1 MYGDELRLKQVLI
14 NLVKNALKFTI
25 GGRVK
30 LVAAYDETD
39 EKLFVQVVDSGKGF
53 CQSDAS
59 KLFTKFGKL
68 KRTAE
73 MNNEGIGLGLL
84 ICQNIV
90 RASGGTISAHSEGL
104 DKGATFS
111 FSIKMCLSEQVNVS

>member
-1 MYGDELRLKQVLI
+1 M
-14 NLVKNALKFTI
+14 VKI
-25 GGRVK
+25 
-30 LVAAYDETD
+30 VAAYDEAD
-39 EKLFVQVVDSGKGF
+39 EKLFVQVVDTGKGF
-53 CQSDAS
+53 SKGDAS

-68 KRTAE
+68 KRTAA

-90 RASGGTISAHSEGL
+90 RESGGIISAHSEGL

-111 FSIKMCLSEQVNVS
+111 FSIKMRLSNQVDVSE

>member
-1 MYGDELRLKQVLI
+1 MLI
-14 NLVKNALKFTI
+14 NIVKNALKFTI
-25 GGRVK
+25 CGMIK
-30 LVAAYDETD
+30 IVAAYDETD
-39 EKLFVQVVDSGKGF
+39 EKLFVQVVDTGKGF
-53 CQSDAS
+53 SKSDAR

-90 RASGGTISAHSEGL
+90 RASGGSISAHSEGP
-104 DKGATFS
+104 DKGATFCFS
-111 FSIKMCLSEQVNVS
+111 FKMRLNDQVNESE